1 MERSNKKLKDNNTN
15 SILDF
20 IYQNAMGIPRVLSS
34 VPASP
39 QDLKASTWGLYSDT
53 LYIRFPN
60 GKLYSF
66 SGTEIT

>member
-1 MERSNKKLKDNNTN
+1 
-15 SILDF
+15 
-20 IYQNAMGIPRVLSS
+20 MGIPRVLSS